1 MKVPTYTSQ
10 VKRTTAGGSGFLSAR
25 MNPNTAASSGG
36 TIATIGSEIFNLG
49 IKKLDIEAKSQVNNA
64 ALSLEQELYEITEK
78 NKNNYLQPLDAEKK
92 VEEQIK
98 ATIKKY
104 TSGKVTDGSGSSL
117 LSNKKALSSFPLKAQ
132 ELASKYI
139 IDFKKENNKL
149 VVELNKNALSADTDN
164 AINNITNFQ
173 LTDFDR
179 LQFFNNLFDENNG
192 ILSNAVRN
200 GDINTTEFLERV
212 DKSFENVVIGTMEKL
227 MQNSDD
233 AFGVAMAFS
242 EGNIPDVVMQQALG
256 QLDKTKKLSLTKSLI
271 TLANSIDKQKDDAI
285 KENELRIEKDKLAIY
300 NSIFNGDYDDPLH
313 KAKVDANVKL
323 LKGLNY
329 FDPAKLNSLNNY
341 FKMYAPPEEKEVPLK
356 SKQTTLNML
365 YQADLDGELS
375 IELVT
380 NSLMDLIQKDRDYFM
395 KRAITEF
402 DGQISE
408 AENAAKTIIASSMKY
423 EKYKDGIDALSKAA
437 SAQYH
442 SAIGDFTRWLTSNGK
457 NASYEEIIDKAEK
470 IILKNQEPLKLII
483 QNEFDRK
490 VILMMSSGI
499 MDGADFDPP
508 DKNRYKSLLN
518 FFKKP
523 ETIKKMKSNALLLS
537 FYNNLMEFATEDVQ

>member
-508 DKNRYKSLLN
+508 DGNRYKSLLN

>member
-10 VKRTTAGGSGFLSAR
+10 VKLTRSGGSGFLSAR

-36 TIATIGSEIFNLG
+36 TIATIGSEIFDLG

-78 NKNNYLQPLDAEKK
+78 NKNNYLQPLAAEEL
-92 VEEQIK
+92 VEKQIK

-104 TSGKVTDGSGSSL
+104 NSGKVTDGSGSSL

-132 ELASKYI
+132 ELASKYL

-149 VVELNKNALSADTDN
+149 IVELNKNLLSEQTDN
-164 AINNITNFQ
+164 AINVVTNFK
-173 LTDFDR
+173 LTDYDR
-179 LQFFNNLFDENNG
+179 LQAYNNIFNEEKN
-192 ILSNAVRN
+192 ILKDAVIK
-200 GDINTTEFLERV
+200 GDINTTEYLERI
-212 DKSFENVVIGTMEKL
+212 DKSLENVVIGTMEKL

-242 EGNIPDVVMQQALG
+242 EGNIPDVVMQKALG
-256 QLDKTKKLSLTKSLI
+256 ILDKTKKLSLTKSLI

-285 KENELRIEKDKLAIY
+285 KENELRIEKDKLNIY

-395 KRAITEF
+395 KRAVTEF

-470 IILKNQEPLKLII
+470 IITKNQEPLKAII
-483 QNEFDRK
+483 QNEFDRR
-490 VILMMSSGI
+490 VVLMMSSPI

-508 DKNRYKSLLN
+508 DGNRYKSLLN

-523 ETIKKMKSNALLLS
+523 ETIKKMQSNALLMS
-537 FYNNLMEFATEDVQ
+537 FYNNLMEFATEDVK

>member
-78 NKNNYLQPLDAEKK
+78 NKNNYLQPLAAEEL
-92 VEEQIK
+92 VEKQIK

-104 TSGKVTDGSGSSL
+104 NSGKVTDGSGSSL

-132 ELASKYI
+132 ELASKYL

-149 VVELNKNALSADTDN
+149 IVELNKNILSEQTDN
-164 AINNITNFQ
+164 AINVVTNFK
-173 LTDFDR
+173 LTDYDR
-179 LQFFNNLFDENNG
+179 LQAYNNIFNEEKN
-192 ILSNAVRN
+192 ILKDAVIK
-200 GDINTTEFLERV
+200 GDINTTEYLERI
-212 DKSFENVVIGTMEKL
+212 DKSLENVVIGTMEKL

-242 EGNIPDVVMQQALG
+242 EGNIPDVVMQKALG
-256 QLDKTKKLSLTKSLI
+256 ILDKTKKLSLTKSLI

-285 KENELRIEKDKLAIY
+285 KADELRKEKDKLAIY
-300 NSIFNGDYDDPLH
+300 KSIFNGDYDDPLH
-313 KAKVDANVKL
+313 KANVDANVKL
-323 LKGLNY
+323 LKALNY
-329 FDPAKLNSLNNY
+329 FDITKLNALNNY
-341 FKMYAPPEEKEVPLK
+341 FKLYEEEEEKDKPLE
-356 SKQTTLNML
+356 SDFSTLSML
-365 YQADLDGELS
+365 HRADQENELTLDLVMSYADKLS
-375 IELVT
+375 IA
-380 NSLMDLIQKDRDYFM
+380 DRNYFL
-395 KRAITEF
+395 KEAVTEF
-402 DGQISE
+402 DAQITE
-408 AENAAKTIIASSMKY
+408 AKTTAKSIISSSMKY

-442 SAIGDFTRWLTSNGK
+442 SAIGAFNRWLSSDGK

-470 IILKNQEPLKLII
+470 IITKNQEPLKAII
-483 QNEFDRK
+483 QNEFDRI
-490 VILMMSSGI
+490 VIKMMGQTI
-499 MDGADFDPP
+499 MNGADFEPKDG
-508 DKNRYKSLLN
+508 NRYKSLLN

-523 ETIKKMKSNALLLS
+523 EIIKKMQSDALLLS
-537 FYNNLMEFATEDVQ
+537 YYNNLLEFAAEDVK